1 MTTLNDLDADALLND
16 ADNDDLAE
24 QDAWVYDIKVFQTGR
39 HYSDK
44 GQRIA
49 YTWDNDNIYFVDVD
63 RGIDGVYP
71 NALHEKSIPHWQIL
85 GLYDHGNYRY
95 FERDELHIRDELTQH
110 ALYF

>member
-1 MTTLNDLDADALLND
+1 MTH
-16 ADNDDLAE
+16 
-24 QDAWVYDIKVFQTGR
+24 DIKVFQTGR

-49 YTWDNDNIYFVDVD
+49 YTWDNNNIYFVDVD

-71 NALHEKSIPHWQIL
+71 NALHEDSIPHWQIL

-95 FERDELHIRDELTQH
+95 FEPSELGIRTELRNT
-110 ALYF
+110 ALHF